1 MYASKQINI
10 FSCCTKFLKVDT
22 QKNSPIIQLKEIAAA
37 FNENSAAQKKQLLNA
52 CSQLKLNSKKIIE
65 QYNECLLFLLGYAEN
80 EELYLLAKK
89 EMERLAESVKKLPAA
104 KIDQLERTGIAYTQT
119 QAANS
124 YTLVKWLLKK
134 YPGQVALH
142 SFDETGI
149 HPKEVL
155 RHTLSEMEFEFA
167 FTEKLNPVK
176 WLETAA
182 GSKNKKDLLIC
193 MINLFERIDASD
205 LIKDQLFE
213 SLKVYISVIPKNKE
227 ISKGFGN
234 FELHKNY
241 YHTNGLLKKFD
252 ERELINKKLPA
263 PKKLSDPEK
272 NTIIEK
278 ARIAL
283 FLLNRET
290 EPVVYCNADGL
301 LFYELEHGLSIALFS
316 ILPERRLPLESYI
329 GFMMFKNGY
338 PMAYGG
344 GWLFGD
350 RSLLG
355 INIFEHFRGGESA
368 FVFCQLLRS
377 YKQSFGANYFE
388 VEPYQFGKN
397 NPEGIQSGAFW
408 FYYRFGFRPVDAEL
422 KKLALN
428 EAEKIKSEKGYRSSF
443 ETLKR
448 FTNSNLAVNFGDQPQ
463 PINPSIIS
471 DHITDQIKLNFK
483 GDRSAAEK
491 YCLQKLKTDLGI
503 EINKTSKEEKIG
515 ITKLSFFIGFCLD
528 TSRLSSSDKNK
539 LKEMV
544 LEKGKS
550 EFKYIQICNTINFK
564 KLFVA
569 ELQN

>member
-1 MYASKQINI
+1 MINSKQTINELKASVPLFSETSASK
-10 FSCCTKFLKVDT
+10 K
-22 QKNSPIIQLKEIAAA
+22 KE
-37 FNENSAAQKKQLLNA
+37 LLTLCA
-52 CSQLKLNSKKIIE
+52 KIKLHSKKLIE
-65 QYNECLLFLLGYAEN
+65 QYNDCLLFLLGYPEN

-89 EMERLAESVKKLPAA
+89 EMERLAESVKKLPKS
-104 KIDQLERTGIAYTQT
+104 KIDELERTGIAYTQT

-124 YTLVKWLLKK
+124 YTLVKWLLKA
-134 YPGQVALH
+134 YPNQVALH

-155 RHTLSEMEFEFA
+155 RHALSEMEFEFA
-167 FTEKLNPVK
+167 FTEKLNPIK
-176 WLETAA
+176 WTEAAA

-193 MINLFERIDASD
+193 MMALFERIDASD

-227 ISKGFGN
+227 LSKGFGN
-234 FELHKNY
+234 FALFKNY

-252 ERELINKKLPA
+252 ERELINRKLPA
-263 PKKLSDPEK
+263 PKKLSEVDK
-272 NTIIEK
+272 NVIIEK

-329 GFMMFKNGY
+329 GFMMYKNGY

-355 INIFEHFRGGESA
+355 INIFESFRGGESA

-408 FYYRFGFRPVDAEL
+408 FYYRFGFRPVDADL
-422 KKLALN
+422 KKLALQ
-428 EAEKIKSEKGYRSSF
+428 EAEKIQTTKGYRSSY

-448 FTNSNLAVNFGDQPQ
+448 FTNSNLSVNFGNQPQ

-471 DHITDQIKLNFK
+471 DHITEQIKLKFK

-491 YCLQKLKTDLGI
+491 YCLGKLKTDLGI
-503 EINKTSKEEKIG
+503 ELNKTSKEEKIG
-515 ITKLSFFIGFCLD
+515 ITKLGFFIGFCID
-528 TSRLSSSDKNK
+528 TSRLSTSDKNK
-539 LKEMV
+539 LKEFV

-569 ELQN
+569 ELQKS

>member
-1 MYASKQINI
+1 MIKQNKSSIG
-10 FSCCTKFLKVDT
+10 D
-22 QKNSPIIQLKEIAAA
+22 LKEIAAV
-37 FNENSAAQKKQLLNA
+37 FSEGSAQKKKQLLA
-52 CSQLKLNSKKIIE
+52 ECGSAKFDSKKIIE
-65 QYNECLLFLLGYAEN
+65 NYHDCLLFLLSYPET

-89 EMERLAESVKKLPAA
+89 EMDRLAESVKKFPAA
-104 KIDQLERTGIAYTQT
+104 KINQLERTGIAYTQT

-124 YTLVKWLLKK
+124 YTLVKWLLKT

-142 SFDETGI
+142 SFDETGV

-155 RHTLSEMEFEFA
+155 RHALPEMEFEFA
-167 FTEKLNPVK
+167 FTEKLNPIK

-182 GSKNKKDLLIC
+182 GSKNKKDLLTC
-193 MINLFERIDASD
+193 MIGLFERIDASY

-227 ISKGFGN
+227 LSKGFGN

-290 EPVVYCNADGL
+290 EPVVYCNAAGL

-355 INIFEHFRGGESA
+355 INIFESFRGGESA

-408 FYYRFGFRPVDAEL
+408 FYYRFGFRPVDAGL
-422 KKLALN
+422 KKLALE
-428 EAEKIKSEKGYRSSF
+428 EAEKIQTTKGYRSSY

-448 FTNSNLAVNFGDQPQ
+448 FTNSNLSVNFGDKAQ

-471 DHITDQIKLNFK
+471 DHITEQIKLKFN
-483 GDRSAAEK
+483 GDRSVAEK
-491 YCLQKLKTDLGI
+491 YCLGKLKTELGI

-515 ITKLSFFIGFCLD
+515 IAKLGFFIGFCID
-528 TSRLSSSDKNK
+528 SSRLSASDKNK
-539 LKEMV
+539 LKGFV

-550 EFKYIQICNTINFK
+550 EFKYIQLCNTINFK

-569 ELQN
+569 ELHKI

>member
-1 MYASKQINI
+1 MINLKQCI
-10 FSCCTKFLKVDT
+10 SD
-22 QKNSPIIQLKEIAAA
+22 LKETVSV
-37 FNENSAAQKKQLLNA
+37 FSETSAAKKKELLVVCA
-52 CSQLKLNSKKIIE
+52 GMKLNSKKIIE
-65 QYNECLLFLLGYAEN
+65 QYYDCLLFLLGYPEN
-80 EELYLLAKK
+80 EELYLLAKT
-89 EMERLAESVKKLPAA
+89 EMERLAECVKKLPKD
-104 KIDQLERTGIAYTQT
+104 KIAQLERTGIAYTQT

-124 YTLVKWLLKK
+124 YTLINWLLKI
-134 YPGQVALH
+134 YPGQVSLH
-142 SFDETGI
+142 SFDETGV

-155 RHTLSEMEFEFA
+155 RHALSEMEFEFA
-167 FTEKLNPVK
+167 FTEKFNPIK

-182 GSKNKKDLLIC
+182 GSKNKKDLLLCI
-193 MINLFERIDASD
+193 IHLFDRIEASD

-213 SLKVYISVIPKNKE
+213 SLKIYISVIPKNKE
-227 ISKGFGN
+227 LSKGFGN
-234 FELHKNY
+234 FTLHKNY

-252 ERELINKKLPA
+252 EREVINKKLPA
-263 PKKLSDPEK
+263 PKKLSESEK

-316 ILPERRLPLESYI
+316 ILPQRRLPLESYI

-344 GWLFGD
+344 GWLFGN

-355 INIFEHFRGGESA
+355 INIFESFRGGESA

-422 KKLALN
+422 KKLALE
-428 EAEKIKSEKGYRSSF
+428 EAEKIQSTKGYRSSYD
-443 ETLKR
+443 TLKR
-448 FTNSNLAVNFGDQPQ
+448 FTNSNLSVNFGAQPQ

-471 DHITDQIKLNFK
+471 DHITEEIKLKFK

-491 YCLQKLKTDLGI
+491 YCIHKLKTDLGI
-503 EINKTSKEEKIG
+503 ELNKTSKEEKIG
-515 ITKLSFFIGFCLD
+515 IAKLSFFIGFCLD
-528 TSRLSSSDKNK
+528 TTRLSSSDKNK
-539 LKEMV
+539 LKDFV
-544 LEKGKS
+544 LEKGRS
-550 EFKYIQICNTINFK
+550 EFKYIQICSSINFK
-564 KLFVA
+564 KLFV
-569 ELQN
+569 EGLQKS

>member
-1 MYASKQINI
+1 M
-10 FSCCTKFLKVDT
+10 DT
-22 QKNSPIIQLKEIAAA
+22 QKKLPIIQLKEIAAS

-52 CSQLKLNSKKIIE
+52 CSQLKLNSKKNIE
-65 QYNECLLFLLGYAEN
+65 QYNECLLFLLGYSEN

-89 EMERLAESVKKLPAA
+89 EMERLAESVKKLSSA

-124 YTLVKWLLKK
+124 YTLVKWLLKT

-155 RHTLSEMEFEFA
+155 RHALSEMEFEFA

-176 WLETAA
+176 WLELAA

-193 MINLFERIDASD
+193 MINLFERINASD

-263 PKKLSDPEK
+263 PKKLSVDEK
-272 NTIIEK
+272 NSIIEK

-355 INIFEHFRGGESA
+355 INIFEPFRGGESA

-428 EAEKIKSEKGYRSSF
+428 EAEKIKNEKGYRSSY

-471 DHITDQIKLNFK
+471 DHITEQIKLKFK

-503 EINKTSKEEKIG
+503 EINKTNKEEKIG

-528 TSRLSSSDKNK
+528 TSRLSVSNKNK

-569 ELQN
+569 ELQKS

>member
-1 MYASKQINI
+1 M
-10 FSCCTKFLKVDT
+10 DT
-22 QKNSPIIQLKEIAAA
+22 QKKSSIIQLKEIAAS
-37 FNENSAAQKKQLLNA
+37 FNETSAAQKKQLLNA

-65 QYNECLLFLLGYAEN
+65 QYNECLLFLLGYSEN

-89 EMERLAESVKKLPAA
+89 EMERLAESVKKLSSA

-124 YTLVKWLLKK
+124 YTLVKWLLKT

-155 RHTLSEMEFEFA
+155 RHALSEMEFEFA

-176 WLETAA
+176 WLELAA

-193 MINLFERIDASD
+193 MINLFERINASD

-263 PKKLSDPEK
+263 PKKLSVDEK
-272 NTIIEK
+272 NSIIEK

-422 KKLALN
+422 KQLALA
-428 EAEKIKSEKGYRSSF
+428 EAEKIKNEKGYRSSY

-471 DHITDQIKLNFK
+471 DHITEQIKLKFK

-503 EINKTSKEEKIG
+503 EINKTNKDEKIG
-515 ITKLSFFIGFCLD
+515 IRKLSFFIGFCLD
-528 TSRLSSSDKNK
+528 TSRLSSPDKNK

-544 LEKGKS
+544 LEKGKY

-569 ELQN
+569 ELQNLTT

>member
-1 MYASKQINI
+1 MINSKQSINELKASVSLFNETSASK
-10 FSCCTKFLKVDT
+10 K
-22 QKNSPIIQLKEIAAA
+22 KE
-37 FNENSAAQKKQLLNA
+37 LLTLCA
-52 CSQLKLNSKKIIE
+52 KIKLNSKKLIE
-65 QYNECLLFLLGYAEN
+65 LYNECLLFLLGYSEN

-89 EMERLAESVKKLPAA
+89 EMERLAESVKKLSPS

-124 YTLVKWLLKK
+124 YTLAKWLLKT
-134 YPGQVALH
+134 YPNQVALH

-155 RHTLSEMEFEFA
+155 RHALSEMEFEFA

-176 WLETAA
+176 WLELAA

-193 MINLFERIDASD
+193 MINLFERINASD

-227 ISKGFGN
+227 LSKGFGN

-241 YHTNGLLKKFD
+241 YHVNGLLKKFN
-252 ERELINKKLPA
+252 ERELINKKLPV
-263 PKKLSDPEK
+263 PKKLSEAEK

-408 FYYRFGFRPVDAEL
+408 FYYRFGFRPIDAEL
-422 KKLALN
+422 KQLALS
-428 EAEKIKSEKGYRSSF
+428 EAEKIKNEKGYRSSY

-448 FTNSNLAVNFGDQPQ
+448 FTNSNLAVNFADQPQ

-471 DHITDQIKLNFK
+471 DYITEQIKLKFK
-483 GDRSAAEK
+483 GNRAAAEK
-491 YCLQKLKTDLGI
+491 YCLHKLKTDLGI
-503 EINKTSKEEKIG
+503 ELNKTSKEEKTSIN
-515 ITKLSFFIGFCLD
+515 KLSFFIGFCLN
-528 TSRLSSSDKNK
+528 TSHLSASDKNK

-569 ELQN
+569 DLWKS

>member
-1 MYASKQINI
+1 MINSKQSINELKASVSLFNETSASK
-10 FSCCTKFLKVDT
+10 K
-22 QKNSPIIQLKEIAAA
+22 KE
-37 FNENSAAQKKQLLNA
+37 LLTLCA
-52 CSQLKLNSKKIIE
+52 KIKLNSKKLIE
-65 QYNECLLFLLGYAEN
+65 LYNESLLFLLGYSEN

-89 EMERLAESVKKLPAA
+89 EMERLAESVKKLSAA

-124 YTLVKWLLKK
+124 YTLVKWLLKT
-134 YPGQVALH
+134 YPNQVALH
-142 SFDETGI
+142 SFDETGV

-155 RHTLSEMEFEFA
+155 HHALSEMEFEFA
-167 FTEKLNPVK
+167 FTEKLNPIK
-176 WLETAA
+176 WLELAA

-193 MINLFERIDASD
+193 MINLFERINASD

-227 ISKGFGN
+227 LSKGFGN

-241 YHTNGLLKKFD
+241 YHANGLLKKFD

-263 PKKLSDPEK
+263 PKKLSEAEK

-290 EPVVYCNADGL
+290 EPVVYSNADGL

-422 KKLALN
+422 KQLALN
-428 EAEKIKSEKGYRSSF
+428 EAEKIKNEKGYRSSY

-448 FTNSNLAVNFGDQPQ
+448 FTNSNLAVNFADQPQ

-471 DHITDQIKLNFK
+471 DYITEQIKLKFK
-483 GDRSAAEK
+483 GDRAAAEK
-491 YCLQKLKTDLGI
+491 YCLQKLKTDVGI
-503 EINKTSKEEKIG
+503 EINKTNKEEKIG

-528 TSRLSSSDKNK
+528 TSRVSSSDKNK
-539 LKEMV
+539 LKDMV